1 MVKPG
6 VEGSSLNLQPVKI
19 LGYRVYSR
27 EAIVTMRRV
36 NGRGL
41 KIWRPDALE
50 ACGIRQ
56 REAEADV
63 EGLSAAPPT
72 PRWIQIPGKKITS
85 RHKDREGAKDAPH
98 TSLPGPCGKE

>member
-1 MVKPG
+1 
-6 VEGSSLNLQPVKI
+6 
-19 LGYRVYSR
+19 
-27 EAIVTMRRV
+27 MRRV

-85 RHKDREGAKDAPH
+85 RHKDREGVHFTFPFMEIH
-98 TSLPGPCGKE
+98 PIELLPQSGIIYI